1 MEYIS
6 EKKIHYTEAKMG
18 VLFEV
23 PSAVYGVSFIDVTC
37 TGVTRGESLARNQQ
51 RNWETVL
58 QTFGLLTQP
67 LVLQVP
73 EEHFFNSDD
82 NFAGSE
88 LFKRMGKQHQ
98 FVVEM
103 LRPDTRFWIFA
114 IGSERA
120 DVLDINTLLGLFD
133 LVPVIPNLNETI
145 ILKPSVF
152 HTSDSDLIN
161 IQFFAAPTI
170 K

>member
-1 MEYIS
+1 
-6 EKKIHYTEAKMG
+6 MG

-23 PSAVYGVSFIDVTC
+23 PSAVYGVSFVDVTC

-133 LVPVIPNLNETI
+133 LVPVIPNLTETI
-145 ILKPSVF
+145 KLKPSVF
-152 HTSDSDLIN
+152 HTSDSELIN

>member
-1 MEYIS
+1 LEYIS

-23 PSAVYGVSFIDVTC
+23 PSAVYGVSFIDVTS

-73 EEHFFNSDD
+73 EEHFYNKDD
-82 NFAGSE
+82 NFVGSE
-88 LFKRMGKQHQ
+88 LFQRMGKRHQ

-120 DVLDINTLLGLFD
+120 DLLNCDTLLDLFD
-133 LVPVIPNLNETI
+133 LVPVIPNLTETI
-145 ILKPSVF
+145 KLKPSVF
-152 HTSDSDLIN
+152 HTSDSELIN

>member
-1 MEYIS
+1 
-6 EKKIHYTEAKMG
+6 MG

-58 QTFGLLTQP
+58 QIFGLLTQP
-67 LVLQVP
+67 VVLQLP
-73 EEHFFNSDD
+73 EEHFYNADD
-82 NFAGSE
+82 NFVGSE

-120 DVLDINTLLGLFD
+120 DVLACDKLLDLFD
-133 LVPVIPNLNETI
+133 LVPVIPNLTETI
-145 ILKPSVF
+145 KLKPSVF
-152 HTSDSDLIN
+152 HTSDSELIN
-161 IQFFAAPTI
+161 IQFFPAPTI

>member
-1 MEYIS
+1 
-6 EKKIHYTEAKMG
+6 MG

-23 PSAVYGVSFIDVTC
+23 PSAVYGVSFVDVTC

-51 RNWETVL
+51 RNWETIL
-58 QTFGLLTQP
+58 QIFGLLTQP
-67 LVLQVP
+67 VVLQLP
-73 EEHFFNSDD
+73 EEHFYNADD
-82 NFAGSE
+82 NFVGSE

-120 DVLDINTLLGLFD
+120 DVLACDKLLDLFD
-133 LVPVIPNLNETI
+133 LVPVIPNLTETI
-145 ILKPSVF
+145 KLNPSVF
-152 HTSDSDLIN
+152 HTSDSELIN
-161 IQFFAAPTI
+161 IQFFPAPTSL
-170 K
+170 

>member
-1 MEYIS
+1 
-6 EKKIHYTEAKMG
+6 MG

-23 PSAVYGVSFIDVTC
+23 PSAVYGVSFVDVTC
-37 TGVTRGESLARNQQ
+37 TGVTRGESIARNQQ

-58 QTFGLLTQP
+58 QIFGLLTQP
-67 LVLQVP
+67 VVLQLP
-73 EEHFFNSDD
+73 EEHFYNADE
-82 NFAGSE
+82 NFVGSE
-88 LFKRMGKQHQ
+88 LFKRMGRQHQ

-120 DVLDINTLLGLFD
+120 DVLECDKLLDLFD
-133 LVPVIPNLNETI
+133 LVPVIPNLTETI
-145 ILKPSVF
+145 KLKPSVF
-152 HTSDSDLIN
+152 HTSDSELIN
-161 IQFFAAPTI
+161 IQFFPAPTI

>member
-1 MEYIS
+1 
-6 EKKIHYTEAKMG
+6 MG

>member
-1 MEYIS
+1 
-6 EKKIHYTEAKMG
+6 MG

-23 PSAVYGVSFIDVTC
+23 PSAVYGVSFVDVTC

-51 RNWETVL
+51 RNWETIL
-58 QTFGLLTQP
+58 QIFGLLTQP
-67 LVLQVP
+67 VVLQLP
-73 EEHFFNSDD
+73 EEHFYNADD
-82 NFAGSE
+82 NFVGSE

-120 DVLDINTLLGLFD
+120 DVLACDKLLDLFD
-133 LVPVIPNLNETI
+133 IVPVIPKLTETI
-145 ILKPSVF
+145 KLNPSVF
-152 HTSDSDLIN
+152 HTSDSELIN
-161 IQFFAAPTI
+161 IQFFPAPTSL
-170 K
+170 

>member
-1 MEYIS
+1 
-6 EKKIHYTEAKMG
+6 MG

-82 NFAGSE
+82 NFEGSE

>member
-1 MEYIS
+1 
-6 EKKIHYTEAKMG
+6 MG

-23 PSAVYGVSFIDVTC
+23 PSAVYGVSFVDVTC

-51 RNWETVL
+51 RNWETIL
-58 QTFGLLTQP
+58 QIFGLLTQP
-67 LVLQVP
+67 VVLQLP
-73 EEHFFNSDD
+73 EEHFYNADD
-82 NFAGSE
+82 NFVGSE

-133 LVPVIPNLNETI
+133 LVPVIPSLNETI

>member
-1 MEYIS
+1 
-6 EKKIHYTEAKMG
+6 MG

-23 PSAVYGVSFIDVTC
+23 PSAVYGVSFVDVTC

-51 RNWETVL
+51 RNWETIL
-58 QTFGLLTQP
+58 QIFGLLTQP
-67 LVLQVP
+67 VVLQLP
-73 EEHFFNSDD
+73 EEHFYNADD
-82 NFAGSE
+82 NFVGSE

-120 DVLDINTLLGLFD
+120 DVLACDKLLDLFD
-133 LVPVIPNLNETI
+133 LVPIIPNLTETI
-145 ILKPSVF
+145 KLNPSVF
-152 HTSDSDLIN
+152 HTSDSELIN
-161 IQFFAAPTI
+161 IQFFPAPTSL
-170 K
+170 

>member
-1 MEYIS
+1 
-6 EKKIHYTEAKMG
+6 MG
-18 VLFEV
+18 VVFEV
-23 PSAVYGVSFIDVTC
+23 PSAVYGVSFVDVTC

-58 QTFGLLTQP
+58 QIFGLQTQP
-67 LVLQVP
+67 VILQLP
-73 EEHFFNSDD
+73 EEHLYNADD
-82 NFAGSE
+82 NFVGSE

-120 DVLDINTLLGLFD
+120 DVLDCDTLLGLFD
-133 LVPVIPNLNETI
+133 LVPVIPSLTETI
-145 ILKPSVF
+145 KLEPSVF

-161 IQFFAAPTI
+161 IQFFPAPTL

>member
-1 MEYIS
+1 LEYIS

>member
-1 MEYIS
+1 
-6 EKKIHYTEAKMG
+6 MG

-23 PSAVYGVSFIDVTC
+23 PSAVYGVSFVDVTC

>member
-1 MEYIS
+1 
-6 EKKIHYTEAKMG
+6 MG

-23 PSAVYGVSFIDVTC
+23 PSAVYGVSFVDVTC

-58 QTFGLLTQP
+58 QIFGLLTQP
-67 LVLQVP
+67 VVLQLP
-73 EEHFFNSDD
+73 EEHFYNADD
-82 NFAGSE
+82 NFVGSE

-120 DVLDINTLLGLFD
+120 DVLACDKLLDLFD
-133 LVPVIPNLNETI
+133 IVPVIPNLTETI
-145 ILKPSVF
+145 KLNPSVF
-152 HTSDSDLIN
+152 HTSDSELIN
-161 IQFFAAPTI
+161 IQFFPAPTSL
-170 K
+170 

>member
-1 MEYIS
+1 
-6 EKKIHYTEAKMG
+6 MG

-23 PSAVYGVSFIDVTC
+23 PSAVYGVSFVDVTC

-51 RNWETVL
+51 RNWETIL
-58 QTFGLLTQP
+58 QIFGLLTQP
-67 LVLQVP
+67 VVLQLP
-73 EEHFFNSDD
+73 EEHFYNADD
-82 NFAGSE
+82 NFVGSE

-120 DVLDINTLLGLFD
+120 DVLACDKLLDLFD
-133 LVPVIPNLNETI
+133 IVPVIPNLTETI
-145 ILKPSVF
+145 KLNPSVF
-152 HTSDSDLIN
+152 HTSDSELIN
-161 IQFFAAPTI
+161 IQFFPAPTSL
-170 K
+170 

>member
-1 MEYIS
+1 
-6 EKKIHYTEAKMG
+6 MG

-73 EEHFFNSDD
+73 EEHFYNKDD
-82 NFAGSE
+82 NFVGSE
-88 LFKRMGKQHQ
+88 LFQRLGKRHQ

-103 LRPDTRFWIFA
+103 LRPDTRFWVFA
-114 IGSERA
+114 LGSERA
-120 DVLDINTLLGLFD
+120 DVLDCDTLLGLFD
-133 LVPVIPNLNETI
+133 LVPVIPSLTETI
-145 ILKPSVF
+145 KLEPSVF

-161 IQFFAAPTI
+161 IQFFPAPTL